1 MPIEAIFENNDQ
13 GIRLL
18 YTGVVTGQDSLV
30 AIGEI
35 YRDARFAGL
44 KYWLGDFTGMEEFT
58 ITPDEVRMVAEESS
72 RYVIENKELYL
83 TMVSR
88 KEQYYGIMRMYE
100 IQMGMSDTQDYD
112 LSRMAVFETVE
123 ETEAWIAER
132 VPGIR
137 FD

>member
-1 MPIEAIFENNDQ
+1 MSVDVVFTDDD
-13 GIRLL
+13 R
-18 YTGVVTGQDSLV
+18 GVHIVYSGVIDGPALIDIISRV
-30 AIGEI
+30 
-35 YRDARFAGL
+35 FADPKFPGL
-44 KYWLGDFTGMEEFT
+44 AYWLGDFTAVTEMNVT
-58 ITPDEVRMVAEESS
+58 ASHVRQIVDNSEPYAHL
-72 RYVIENKELYL
+72 NPNLHL
-83 TMVSR
+83 ALVSP
-88 KEQYYGIMRMYE
+88 KVDFYGIMRMYE